1 MKNSLIEINKDL
13 KSLNKNF
20 EKMNRKVEEH
30 EGYKKSFKYMMKL
43 FIGG

>member
-1 MKNSLIEINKDL
+1 MKNSLIEINNDL

-30 EGYKKSFKYMMKL
+30 EKYTKSFIHIVKL
-43 FIGG
+43 FFGE